1 MKQSQGSDAEVVRG
15 ARRYQSPNRV
25 LVRSF
30 RLGRDAWREKH
41 HAVQAKLEQERQ
53 LVAER
58 GQSRDRWRQD
68 CELATA
74 RAEAAELLAQQ
85 RLIELEQAR
94 ERMTQVETE
103 LAELSK
109 KD

>member
-1 MKQSQGSDAEVVRG
+1 MNQSQGSDSAAVRG
-15 ARRYQSPNRV
+15 TRRYQSPNRV

-30 RLGRDAWREKH
+30 RLGREAWREKH
-41 HAVQAKLEQERQ
+41 HAVQAKLEQQRQ

-68 CELATA
+68 CDLATA
-74 RAEAAELLAQQ
+74 RSEAAEWLAQQ

-94 ERMTQVETE
+94 ERMAQVEVE
-103 LAELSK
+103 LAEFSK

>member
-1 MKQSQGSDAEVVRG
+1 MNQSQGSDSTAVRG
-15 ARRYQSPNRV
+15 TRRYQSPNRV

-58 GQSRDRWRQD
+58 GQSRDRWRRD

-74 RAEAAELLAQQ
+74 RAEAAEWLAQQ
-85 RLIELEQAR
+85 RLIELQQAR
-94 ERMTQVETE
+94 ERMAQIE
-103 LAELSK
+103 AELSK

>member
-1 MKQSQGSDAEVVRG
+1 MKQSQGSDSVAVRVV
-15 ARRYQSPNRV
+15 RRYQSPNRV

-58 GQSRDRWRQD
+58 GQSRDRWRQE
-68 CELATA
+68 CERATV

-85 RLIELEQAR
+85 RLTELEQAR
-94 ERMTQVETE
+94 ERMAQIE
-103 LAELSK
+103 AELSK

>member
-1 MKQSQGSDAEVVRG
+1 
-15 ARRYQSPNRV
+15 

-41 HAVQAKLEQERQ
+41 HAVQAKLEQKRQ

-58 GQSRDRWRQD
+58 GQSRDRWRRD

-74 RAEAAELLAQQ
+74 RAEAAEGLAQQ
-85 RLIELEQAR
+85 RLIELVQAR
-94 ERMTQVETE
+94 ERMAQIEVEF
-103 LAELSK
+103 AELSK
-109 KD
+109 KV

>member
-1 MKQSQGSDAEVVRG
+1 MNQSQGSDSAAVRG
-15 ARRYQSPNRV
+15 TRRYQSPNRV

-41 HAVQAKLEQERQ
+41 HAVQAKLEQQRQ

-74 RAEAAELLAQQ
+74 RAEAAEWLAQQ

-94 ERMTQVETE
+94 ERMAQIEAG
-103 LAELSK
+103 LADLSK